1 MNNNQ
6 NHSQSQ
12 NKTSPNKRVTMVFEE
27 CSMEQPDMV
36 ALKVFIETPGRDLD
50 EEWAQCEDPTLAE
63 IWATEVMSFVESYM
77 HRQMMETDVN
87 GYVMTTPKKKEM
99 N

>member
-1 MNNNQ
+1 MSNNQ

-12 NKTSPNKRVTMVFEE
+12 DKTSPNKTVKLVFEE
-27 CSMEQPDMV
+27 CAMEQPDMV
-36 ALKVFIETPGRDLD
+36 ALKVYIETPGRELN
-50 EEWAQCEDPTLAE
+50 EEWSVCDDPTLAE
-63 IWATEVMSFVESYM
+63 IWATEVMGFVESYM

-87 GYVMTTPKKKEM
+87 GYVMTVPKKKEM